1 MRPPS
6 ISTLDFWWYHLSL
19 KMMSLLHLSGRQ
31 SLYKWLLLS
40 LHRCSMYWDSSCLLY
55 NLKFSTKYVA
65 ERCRMGSRNT
75 QIPLNNSVGH
85 LVGWCTWYS
94 FMSFLRDTPLIRT
107 PALFQIFARSLWRF
121 ELGLWISVVYLRE
134 VHESASISDPLV
146 MSKARVIL
154 LKPLTM
160 PRQKFCILS
169 HGQTSRLQLSTSW
182 HS

>member
-1 MRPPS
+1 
-6 ISTLDFWWYHLSL
+6 
-19 KMMSLLHLSGRQ
+19 
-31 SLYKWLLLS
+31 
-40 LHRCSMYWDSSCLLY
+40 
-55 NLKFSTKYVA
+55 
-65 ERCRMGSRNT
+65 
-75 QIPLNNSVGH
+75 
-85 LVGWCTWYS
+85 
-94 FMSFLRDTPLIRT
+94 MSFLRDTPLIRT

-169 HGQTSRLQLSTSW
+169 HGQTSRLSQLLDIPNIYAWTNSAIVLCWLRKLHSNLETFVYPSVFSSSTWYQRPNGTICLLRTILQISSVEDFASQLLCSCLALW
-182 HS
+182 LKDALRSGPNLTSPYF